1 MRQTASLAPNTNNRL
16 GYGILNFGN
25 ALNSYLKTSENI
37 LKNTIKIYP
46 IPAKNEINIS
56 SSEKIENISIYN
68 SLGQFLFNSNATK
81 INIEKLTKGVYYLKV
96 KTDKGVKVEKL
107 IKE

>member
-1 MRQTASLAPNTNNRL
+1 MCIRDR

-68 SLGQFLFNSNATK
+68 SFCLLYTSRC
-81 INIEKLTKGVYYLKV
+81 V
-96 KTDKGVKVEKL
+96 
-107 IKE
+107 